1 MKTVRDLLEQKGSD
15 VWSIGPRATVYE
27 ALQLMA
33 EKEIGAVLVL
43 EEERV
48 IGILSERDY
57 ARKVVLMERT
67 SRETPVEQI
76 MSPDPVCVG
85 PDEMIDECL
94 AIMTARRFR
103 HLPVLEEGRLLGV
116 ISIGDAVKGKIE
128 DLEFVNRQL
137 ESYIKGQ

>member
-33 EKEIGAVLVL
+33 DKGIGAVLVL
-43 EEERV
+43 EEGRV
-48 IGILSERDY
+48 VGILSERDY
-57 ARKVVLMERT
+57 ARKVVLMERS
-67 SRETPVEQI
+67 SRDTPVEQI

-85 PDEMIDECL
+85 PDETIDECL

-103 HLPVLEEGRLLGV
+103 HLPVLDGDRLLGV
-116 ISIGDAVKGKIE
+116 VSIGDAVKGKID